1 MENILKT
8 KGMLC
13 NVIGYLN
20 GWYSVIQQK
29 MTVIYSIYFPALSY
43 LVFVFVYNFV
53 GKNNHDCLE
62 VMQSLYYKSSSKH
75 VLKSVRH
82 RKKERKGHRP

>member
-1 MENILKT
+1 MI
-8 KGMLC
+8 
-13 NVIGYLN
+13 
-20 GWYSVIQQK
+20 
-29 MTVIYSIYFPALSY
+29 VIYSIYFPALSY
-43 LVFVFVYNFV
+43 LVFVSVYNFI

-82 RKKERKGHRP
+82 RNREIKDTDH